1 MTTLAYILVAL
12 PVVVGVY
19 SYVGYPLI
27 LWIASRFS
35 VSGSAREPNAGM
47 TVSVV
52 IPAFNEEKQI
62 QGAIEAVLAQDYP
75 AHLIQTVVLSDAS
88 TDGTDDIVRRY
99 ADRRVELLRMP
110 ERGGKTRAENAACAR
125 LRGDIVVNTD
135 SSIRLHSAAVRELVT
150 HMADPGTGVASG
162 RDVSTSATG
171 EGSNPTEAGYVGYEM
186 RIRAL
191 ETRLGGIVGASGSC
205 YAIRAEL
212 HRIPIRED
220 LSRDFSAALTAR
232 EHGFR
237 AVSVDDAICFVART
251 SSLQREYRRKVRTIT
266 RGMMT
271 LIARR
276 SLLDPVR
283 YGSFAWKLFSHKV
296 CRWLLPVTVVLAV
309 IGLALLSPDHPWARL
324 ALVLGAGVAILAA
337 LGALWPARSEM
348 PRIVSVAAFG
358 TAANLAVLHALWRV
372 LAGRGD
378 PVWEPTR
385 RESVS

>member
-1 MTTLAYILVAL
+1 MSAVAYFLVAL
-12 PVVVGVY
+12 PIVVGFY
-19 SYVGYPLI
+19 AYVGYPLL
-27 LWIASRFS
+27 LWTLSRFS
-35 VSGSAREPNAGM
+35 AARTPARGSATP

-52 IPAFNEEKQI
+52 IPAYNEEKQI

-99 ADRRVELLRMP
+99 SDRRVELLRMP

-125 LRGDIVVNTD
+125 LRGEIVVNTD
-135 SSIRLHSAAVRELVT
+135 SSIRLHPAAVRELVA
-150 HMADPGTGVASG
+150 HMADPQTGVASG
-162 RDVSTSATG
+162 RDVSTSQTG
-171 EGSNPTEAGYVGYEM
+171 EASNPTEAGYVDYEM
-186 RIRAL
+186 RIREL

-205 YAIRAEL
+205 YAIRSEL
-212 HRIPIRED
+212 HAIPIRED

-232 EHGFR
+232 EYGFR

-276 SLLDPVR
+276 NLLDAAR

-296 CRWLLPVTVVLAV
+296 CRWLLPVTIVPAV
-309 IGLALLSPDHPWARL
+309 IGLVMLAADHFWAVVVL
-324 ALVLGAGVAILAA
+324 AIGAVVGILAG
-337 LGALWPARSEM
+337 LGALWPRGKEM

-372 LAGRGD
+372 IAGRSD

-385 RESVS
+385 REVTS